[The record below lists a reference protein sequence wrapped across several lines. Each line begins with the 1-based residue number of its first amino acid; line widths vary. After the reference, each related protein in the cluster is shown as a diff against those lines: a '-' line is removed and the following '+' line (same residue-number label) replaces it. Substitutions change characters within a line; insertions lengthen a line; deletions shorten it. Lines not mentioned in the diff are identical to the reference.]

1 VSRRLLLDDGKSER
15 ELLVVGTMVV
25 GRDPECEI
33 SSNDPRLSRRHAEF
47 RTTPTGVVV
56 RDLGS
61 RNGVRVNGQPIT
73 EVVLAAGDVVSLAH
87 LSMRFVD
94 DTAPLAVAYRQALTA
109 PMAVTAPTEDDRT
122 RVAPHGGRP
131 RVVAPPPAAD
141 IGEIVIRERAPSSG
155 GESAVAPALPEEL
168 GVDALLARGWGRR
181 VLAQGVLLAIVV
193 FLVVAVPLLAWQSNA
208 RDAWGGTSGLLASAW
223 PVLAPPLVASVVIG
237 FVVAG
242 RIARTAV
249 RGARREGR

>member
-1 VSRRLLLDDGKSER
+1 VSRRLLIDDGQRER

-47 RTTPTGVVV
+47 RATPTGVVV

-73 EVVLAAGDVVSLAH
+73 EVVLAPGDVVSLAH
-87 LSMRFVD
+87 LSLRFED
-94 DTAPLAVAYRQALTA
+94 DTLPAVAAPPRRATAGPMVVTAPL
-109 PMAVTAPTEDDRT
+109 EDDRT

-131 RVVAPPPAAD
+131 LPTAPVAGATPD
-141 IGEIVIRERAPSSG
+141 LGEIVIRDRAVPT
-155 GESAVAPALPEEL
+155 EEPAPHEDLRAR
-168 GVDALLARGWGRR
+168 ALLGPRWGRQ
-181 VLAQGVLLAIVV
+181 VLAQGALLAIAAC
-193 FLVVAVPLLAWQSNA
+193 LVSSVPLLAWQA
-208 RDAWGGTSGLLASAW
+208 RMPGASALDAW
-223 PVLAPPLVASVVIG
+223 PVLATSLVAAALIG
-237 FVVAG
+237 MMGAG

-249 RGARREGR
+249 RGAREGRR